1 VLVLTWSEI
10 SVGVM
15 SAKVL
20 SPRKAVAAL
29 RVPVAFSL
37 LMLTVLS
44 ISPDPLNDA
53 TLNVPNATT

>member
-1 VLVLTWSEI
+1 
-10 SVGVM
+10 M

-29 RVPVAFSL
+29 RVPVALSL

-44 ISPDPLNDA
+44 SRPEPLNDA
-53 TLNVPNATT
+53 TLKVPNATM